1 MSPILINFLC
11 SIISNLNNNDN
22 IVNNNNNIINNKYN
36 TLIIYNNYKT
46 LINIYTL
53 FWLHLII

>member
-46 LINIYTL
+46 LINI
-53 FWLHLII
+53 